1 MENWVNH
8 GRCPCTFAVSCTTL
22 STRDTDDVTSEIER
36 VNKERYRE
44 LN

>member
-8 GRCPCTFAVSCTTL
+8 GRCPCTLAVSRTAL
-22 STRDTDDVTSEIER
+22 PTRDADDAASEVER